1 MEVVIS
7 NGDQVMNKTMVDDR
21 GIVVFNGDQTL
32 ALLDERELEI
42 VDVVQRTYE
51 AHAKGE
57 SMLPHSTFL
66 RFPHAEQ
73 NRIIALP
80 AYLGDDF
87 RVAGMKW
94 ISSFPGNLENGM
106 ERASAVV
113 ILNSMDTGRPQAVIE
128 GSAIS
133 ATRTAASAA
142 LAARR
147 LHDGP
152 VSRVGIIGCGRISF
166 ELMRFLLATHKDIES
181 VLVFDKDVAKA
192 EDFEDRCR
200 TLSSRVT
207 YDIAPN
213 VTTVLAECPLTG
225 IATTAGTPHIS
236 DLPPVHGPRT
246 ILHISLRDFAPEVIL
261 SNDNVVDDIDHVCR
275 AQTSLHLAE
284 LATGTRDFIR
294 SSIGDVLLGR
304 APAPR
309 SEHQTT
315 IFSPFGL
322 GILDLA
328 LASFVFQQG
337 IEKGMGT
344 MVPSFFPAPWTE
356 RVKIPLRKHAQR

>member
-1 MEVVIS
+1 
-7 NGDQVMNKTMVDDR
+7 MNKKLIADR
-21 GIVVFNGDQTL
+21 GILILNGDEVL
-32 ALLDERELEI
+32 SLLGRRELEI
-42 VDVVQRTYE
+42 VEVVQRAYE

-66 RFPHAEQ
+66 RFPDAEQ

-80 AYLGDDF
+80 AYLGDNF

-94 ISSFPGNLENGM
+94 ISSFPGNLENGL

-113 ILNSMDTGRPQAVIE
+113 ILNSMDTGRPQAFIE

-142 LAARR
+142 LAAHR

-152 VSRVGIIGCGRISF
+152 VSRIGIVGCGRISF
-166 ELMRFLLATHKDIES
+166 ELMRFLFATFKDIES

-192 EDFEDRCR
+192 EQFRDRCR
-200 TLSSRVT
+200 ALPSRVAI
-207 YDIAPN
+207 DIAPN
-213 VTTVLAECPLTG
+213 VAMLLAECPLTA
-225 IATTAGTPHIS
+225 IATTAATPHILN
-236 DLPPVHGPRT
+236 LPPVPWRRT
-246 ILHISLRDFAPEVIL
+246 ILHVSLRDFAPEIIL
-261 SNDNVVDDIDHVCR
+261 SNDNIVDDIDHVCR

-304 APAPR
+304 APAR
-309 SEHQTT
+309 SVEQQTT

-322 GILDLA
+322 GVLDIA
-328 LASFVFQQG
+328 LAAYVFQQG
-337 IEKGMGT
+337 IEKGLGT
-344 MVPSFFPAPWTE
+344 VVKSFFPAPWIE
-356 RVKIPLRKHAQR
+356 RVQGATS